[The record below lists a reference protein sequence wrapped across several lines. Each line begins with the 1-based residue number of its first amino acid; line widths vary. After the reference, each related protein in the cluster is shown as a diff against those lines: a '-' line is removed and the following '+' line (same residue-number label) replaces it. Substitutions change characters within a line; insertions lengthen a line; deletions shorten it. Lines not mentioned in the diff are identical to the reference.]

1 MNVVREVIKINEEEL
16 RRGIDGSSSAS
27 WHATYSNSAWI
38 YVGGLDIVLT
48 EGDVLC
54 VLSQYGEIEEIDMIR
69 DEVTGKSKGFCFLKY
84 EDARSAIL
92 AVDNMNGITLLG
104 KTLRIDHKLDYKRP
118 NKKNKKN
125 KNDGNDRND
134 NDEKEEKEDEEKSG
148 RQFSSQDGIDVFGQI
163 RKEQIK
169 GKKEEEKEEEDI
181 KQERK
186 EKVEDIILKSRQ
198 DDIESKK
205 KRSSVIAFGTSG
217 SSSSSSSSSLLL
229 STRIGFQSAPTSTSS
244 SSSSSSIS
252 NTHTKIRKGHP
263 TTSSTIGGVTDWR
276 GRYASGSSGGRR

>member
-1 MNVVREVIKINEEEL
+1 MNIVREVQKINEEEL

-104 KTLRIDHKLDYKRP
+104 KTLRIDHKLEYKRP
-118 NKKNKKN
+118 KKNKKN
-125 KNDGNDRND
+125 MSTNDGNDNDD
-134 NDEKEEKEDEEKSG
+134 NDKEEKEEEEKSA
-148 RQFSSQDGIDVFGQI
+148 RQLSSQDGIDVFGQI

-186 EKVEDIILKSRQ
+186 EKEEDILLKSRQ
-198 DDIESKK
+198 DDIESK

-217 SSSSSSSSSLLL
+217 SSSSTSLL
-229 STRIGFQSAPTSTSS
+229 TRTGLQPASS
-244 SSSSSSIS
+244 SSSSSSTS
-252 NTHTKIRKGHP
+252 NKHTKIHKGHP
-263 TTSSTIGGVTDWR
+263 TTSSTTGGVTDWR
-276 GRYASGSSGGRR
+276 GRYASGSNGGRR

>member
-1 MNVVREVIKINEEEL
+1 MNIVREVQKINEEEL

-104 KTLRIDHKLDYKRP
+104 KTLRIDHKLEYKRP
-118 NKKNKKN
+118 KKNKNNMN
-125 KNDGNDRND
+125 KNDGNDND
-134 NDEKEEKEDEEKSG
+134 DNYKEEKEEEEKSG
-148 RQFSSQDGIDVFGQI
+148 RQLSSQDGIDVFGQI

-169 GKKEEEKEEEDI
+169 GKKVEEKEEEKEEEDI

-186 EKVEDIILKSRQ
+186 EKKEDILLKSRQ
-198 DDIESKK
+198 DDIESK

-217 SSSSSSSSSLLL
+217 SSSST
-229 STRIGFQSAPTSTSS
+229 STFLTRTGFQSAPTSTSS
-244 SSSSSSIS
+244 SSSSSSTS
-252 NTHTKIRKGHP
+252 NKHTKIHKGHP
-263 TTSSTIGGVTDWR
+263 TTSSTTGGVTDWR
-276 GRYASGSSGGRR
+276 GRYASGSNGGRR